1 MAARAFRAETFFV
14 DVILYVT
21 GNTLAGSVPVFIV
34 RFVTV
39 HTGRFEMFA
48 KQLEI
53 GEDMI
58 EAILIQPENVAVA
71 ALMIC
76 MADRALISAGS
87 I

>member
-1 MAARAFRAETFFV
+1 M
-14 DVILYVT
+14 
-21 GNTLAGSVPVFIV
+21 
-34 RFVTV
+34 TV

-71 ALMIC
+71 ALMLC
-76 MADRALISAGS
+76 MAGRALISDGS
-87 I
+87 V